1 LSAVL
6 FLTGTFSTGL
16 RVLGVV
22 ENMSDIRLPFQS
34 LVSPSSGIS
43 LVNKLGED
51 VTAQMLER

>member
-1 LSAVL
+1 
-6 FLTGTFSTGL
+6 
-16 RVLGVV
+16 
-22 ENMSDIRLPFQS
+22 MSDIRLPFQS